1 MFDTIKKPLRGPV
14 RRAKR
19 GWLMYSEFLRDY
31 RRYRDSAVTSPVAAT
46 VRSLPVTVAA
56 PP

>member
-19 GWLMYSEFLRDY
+19 GWLMYSEFQRDY
-31 RRYRDSAVTSPVAAT
+31 RRYRDSAAPVDDAVTPVVSAA
-46 VRSLPVTVAA
+46 S
-56 PP
+56 